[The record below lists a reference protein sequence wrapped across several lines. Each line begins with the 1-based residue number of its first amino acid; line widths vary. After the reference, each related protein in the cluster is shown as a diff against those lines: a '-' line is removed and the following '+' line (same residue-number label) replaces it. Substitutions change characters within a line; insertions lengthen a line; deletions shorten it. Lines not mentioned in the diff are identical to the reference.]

1 VSAGAIKRLVFLVGV
16 VILILGVL
24 ILNDP
29 VSADGH
35 NCGTS
40 LAPKRF
46 VQTDIRRCQGP
57 LRERR
62 RVGLGVVVVGGLAMI
77 VTGPRCLLTDD

>member
-1 VSAGAIKRLVFLVGV
+1 VSVGAIKRLVFLIGVGTLFLGV
-16 VILILGVL
+16 V

-29 VSADGH
+29 VSASGH

-46 VQTDIRRCQGP
+46 VQTDIRRCQAP

-62 RVGLGVVVVGGLAMI
+62 WFGAGVVVVGGLALI

>member
-1 VSAGAIKRLVFLVGV
+1 MSGALKRLVFLVGV
-16 VILILGVL
+16 VILFLGVL

-29 VSADGH
+29 VSASGH

-46 VQTDIRRCQGP
+46 VQTDIRRCQAP

-62 RVGLGVVVVGGLAMI
+62 RVGAGVVVVGGLALV
-77 VTGPRCLLTDD
+77 VTGPRCLLADD

>member
-1 VSAGAIKRLVFLVGV
+1 MSVGAIKRLVFLIGV
-16 VILILGVL
+16 VILFLGVL

-40 LAPKRF
+40 VAPKRF
-46 VQTDIRRCQGP
+46 VQTDIRRCQAP

-62 RVGLGVVVVGGLAMI
+62 YLGAGVVVVGGLALI
-77 VTGPRCLLTDD
+77 ATGPRCLMTDD